1 MLYPKESLYREV
13 KNLDGFWHFCAD
25 KADVGMQHNWETG
38 VFGEDV
44 REAAVPASYN
54 EQFNDLFNFHGKVW
68 YSKEVFI
75 PLSYAGKA
83 ITNKLSD

>member
-54 EQFNDLFNFHGKVW
+54 EQFNDLFTSTEKFGTARKC
-68 YSKEVFI
+68 
-75 PLSYAGKA
+75 LSRCHTQEKR
-83 ITNKLSD
+83 

>member
-25 KADVGMQHNWETG
+25 KADVGMQYNWETG

-44 REAAVPASYN
+44 REAAVPERKS
-54 EQFNDLFNFHGKVW
+54 
-68 YSKEVFI
+68 
-75 PLSYAGKA
+75 
-83 ITNKLSD
+83 